1 MKIIETKLIFTPY
14 VARNLL
20 RMGNRIVDIKPS
32 KGNKEKT
39 IFVFEDTEKLRS
51 DMASAAMH

>member
-1 MKIIETKLIFTPY
+1 
-14 VARNLL
+14 
-20 RMGNRIVDIKPS
+20 MGDRIVDIKPS
-32 KGNKEKT
+32 KENKEKT